1 MTANFLTLINNA
13 LVCKCNY
20 FFTTIFNLY
29 FSEKRRPNT
38 LYQELSYQ
46 EGENVPEGDDA
57 NDIAGIVLFMGH
69 LFILYTVLISCNK
82 SELFHVQKLFVTFV
96 QFLNEYALC

>member
-1 MTANFLTLINNA
+1 MMSLTMSMQKYL
-13 LVCKCNY
+13 LLL
-20 FFTTIFNLY
+20 FHLY

-57 NDIAGIVLFMGH
+57 NDIAGMTINIEFSLNCLCINNTTLMSIFSVDYLNRLAALF
-69 LFILYTVLISCNK
+69 FN
-82 SELFHVQKLFVTFV
+82 FLFVHVAF
-96 QFLNEYALC
+96 QCSKKF